1 MLQSLKMNENNCN
14 VDVINFIHEVRSGT
28 TNDRDD
34 IVETLVTAFM
44 TDPLVQLLH
53 PNPIIRK
60 EKLNELFNETIDN
73 SDDDDD
79 NKLVIDVTTTLNG
92 CAIWHPPTVEPDL
105 DPSPTSRQEVFN
117 FFHTIK
123 SIAPK
128 NESFWYLAYIGT
140 RSNHGSGVGTT
151 LLKHRLSLI
160 KEGLVALWTGNEEN
174 IKFYQKF
181 GFEVYSHC
189 EVNALQAWWLT
200 YRMKCLD

>member
-1 MLQSLKMNENNCN
+1 MFQSLKMNNENNCN
-14 VDVINFIHEVRSGT
+14 VIIHEIRSGT
-28 TNDRDD
+28 RNDRGD

-53 PNPIIRK
+53 PNPMIRK

-73 SDDDDD
+73 SDDD
-79 NKLVIDVTTTLNG
+79 NKLVVDVTTTLNG

-105 DPSPTSRQEVFN
+105 DPSPTSRQEVIN

-140 RSNHGSGVGTT
+140 RSNYGSGVGTT

-200 YRMKCLD
+200 YRMKRLD

>member
-1 MLQSLKMNENNCN
+1 MFQSLKMNYENNCN
-14 VDVINFIHEVRSGT
+14 VIIHEVRSGT
-28 TNDRDD
+28 TNDRGD

-44 TDPLVQLLH
+44 ADLLVQLLH
-53 PNPIIRK
+53 PNPMIRK

-73 SDDDDD
+73 SDDD
-79 NKLVIDVTTTLNG
+79 NKLVVDVTTTLNG
-92 CAIWHPPTVEPDL
+92 CAIWHPSTVEPDL
-105 DPSPTSRQEVFN
+105 DQSPTSRQEVIN

-140 RSNHGSGVGTT
+140 RSNYGSGVGTT

-181 GFEVYSHC
+181 GFEVYSHR
-189 EVNALQAWWLT
+189 EVNSLQALWLT
-200 YRMKCLD
+200 YHWESW